1 MKKPSFKNILF
12 FVIIIA
18 LFIPQIRQP
27 IQVFMQKGLAL
38 FGPSIKNEDNRA
50 VITDYNWKM
59 KQLDGSDYNFNTA
72 KNKVVLVNFWATWC
86 PPCIAEMPSLQ
97 KLYNDYNTSVEFVI
111 VSNENLEVMQ
121 SFLDKNN
128 YSFNTLKTL
137 ESPTSTQFNVTS
149 IPRTFLISKSGE
161 IVIDKTG
168 AANWNSEDVR
178 KTIDKLLAL

>member
-1 MKKPSFKNILF
+1 
-12 FVIIIA
+12 
-18 LFIPQIRQP
+18 
-27 IQVFMQKGLAL
+27 
-38 FGPSIKNEDNRA
+38 
-50 VITDYNWKM
+50 
-59 KQLDGSDYNFNTA
+59 
-72 KNKVVLVNFWATWC
+72 
-86 PPCIAEMPSLQ
+86 
-97 KLYNDYNTSVEFVI
+97 
-111 VSNENLEVMQ
+111 MQ

-128 YSFNTLKTL
+128 YSFKTLKTL